1 MTFAVDCCRLF
12 FFLFMLFFL
21 FFLSFSFYWLILV
34 FFFFGLTALSF
45 RVKRISVL
53 SCRFLSA
60 SGRQ

>member
-12 FFLFMLFFL
+12 FCLCSFFF